1 MAEVRLEEVLEA
13 REQRVQAQQALL
25 DAYGKPVISF
35 TLNIAGPVKVDAWSQ
50 YAFDE
55 GRERILGGLD
65 SMRLPITDRRELF
78 SPAGR
83 TLLLAV
89 DGEAAAI
96 KKLCVLLEDGNPL
109 GRLFDIDVLDARGE
123 KMSRPRE
130 RCCLICGKEGRECA
144 SRRLH
149 PLKAIQEK
157 TRAIIRDHWL
167 EREGE
172 KAAAYAVRALLDE
185 VCATPKP
192 GLVDRQNCG
201 SHRDMDIFTFCASA
215 AALEPYFRRCFAAG
229 VQDRSLPPDAAFARL
244 QALGLEAER
253 GMLAATHGVNT
264 HKGAIYSLGLLC
276 AAAGRTFPQTPDAEP
291 PEPEALLAVC
301 GQMAAVHENSL
312 LGQTHG
318 SAAKTRY
325 GIGGVKQ
332 EAAAGFPAV
341 KNIGLPTL
349 RRAREEGL
357 DFNDQCVT
365 VLLHLIASV
374 QDTNMVARGG
384 LDRANGARQ
393 TALKLLDTD
402 FLPKRE
408 TIEALDRAF
417 IQENLS
423 PGGCADLLAATLF
436 LARQTKIMT

>member
-13 REQRVQAQQALL
+13 REQRVQAQQEMLH
-25 DAYGKPVISF
+25 AYGKPVISF
-35 TLNIAGPVKVDAWSQ
+35 TLNIAGPVKVDAWSS
-50 YAFDE
+50 YAFQE
-55 GRERILGGLD
+55 GRERLLGALE
-65 SMRLPITDRRELF
+65 SMHLPIAAQRELP

-89 DGEAAAI
+89 EGDAAVV
-96 KKLCVLLEDGNPL
+96 KRLCVLLEDADPL
-109 GRLFDIDVLDARGE
+109 GRLFDMDVLDVSGE
-123 KMSRPRE
+123 KMTRPRE
-130 RCCLICGKEGRECA
+130 RGCLICGKEGRECA

-149 PLKAIQEK
+149 PLTAIQEK

-172 KAAAYAVRALLDE
+172 KAAAHAVQSLLDE

-201 SHRDMDIFTFCASA
+201 SHRDMDIFIFCASA

-229 VQDRSLPPDAAFARL
+229 VQDRAAPPEEAFARL

-253 GMLAATHGVNT
+253 VMLAATRGVNT

-276 AAAGRTFPQTPDAEP
+276 AAAGRCLSETPDAEP
-291 PEPEALLAVC
+291 AKPEELLAVC
-301 GQMAAVHENSL
+301 GQLAAVHESSPPT
-312 LGQTHG
+312 QTHG
-318 SAAKTRY
+318 SAAKARY

-341 KNIGLPTL
+341 KNVGLPAL
-349 RRAREEGL
+349 RRSREAGL
-357 DFNDQCVT
+357 DFNCQCVE
-365 VLLHLIASV
+365 VLLHLIACV
-374 QDTNMVARGG
+374 QDTNMIARGG
-384 LDRANGARQ
+384 LERAEDARQ
-393 TALKLLDTD
+393 AAGRLLG
-402 FLPKRE
+402 LYPNLE
-408 TIEALDRAF
+408 EIEALDRAF

-436 LARQTKIMT
+436 LARQTKQMT